1 MSNRLTK
8 IIYTI
13 VGIIII
19 FAVIGYISPK
29 MKTDKPQPKE
39 LGWIDL
45 MRAFPDSVYN
55 ISGIK
60 FKIGA
65 IIEIDAKDTN
75 RWGLNDLQVSYIV
88 PRTRLMKWEVDYGMT
103 SGSDFDKIILPK
115 SKATIEEII
124 KTIVDKELAKTKK
137 EKSNVGARRVVPK
150 K

>member
-45 MRAFPDSVYN
+45 MRAFPPSPL
-55 ISGIK
+55 SH
-60 FKIGA
+60 
-65 IIEIDAKDTN
+65 
-75 RWGLNDLQVSYIV
+75 
-88 PRTRLMKWEVDYGMT
+88 EVCI
-103 SGSDFDKIILPK
+103 FL
-115 SKATIEEII
+115 
-124 KTIVDKELAKTKK
+124 
-137 EKSNVGARRVVPK
+137 
-150 K
+150 